1 MLKSYFFYLFF
12 IIISFSYSQ
21 IIFHKVIDKS
31 NSETDI
37 VIDALV
43 SLPFSEI
50 KNIKL
55 YYKSEKQIQYLE
67 KEMIY
72 KGSGFYYGTIP
83 SNYVTSD
90 KIYYYILL
98 ELYDNKL
105 YSFPYEKPISKPM
118 EIQINRKNNKQ
129 KKIRSD
135 SQNKSLQILSPLPN
149 SRIYKDDLLISLSYF
164 KLKNIDIE
172 KTKVL
177 LNNRE
182 ITEQVIFNDNYFI
195 YRPDFIL
202 DGKYNIQVIFID
214 NYNREMAP
222 FSWNFTVLS
231 KDRLEG
237 LSTMF
242 NHAGRFSSNYS
253 INNNDQDKLETINFN
268 FDYRPNFDFLK
279 LRTKVKW
286 SNDYS
291 KYEQDKNRYLLQFK
305 APYINLELMDSYP
318 YINQYALNN
327 YRVRGLN
334 LNIDSKFFDFNLIQG
349 DLVNAVQGDPQND
362 GLIISDI
369 INTDSIYF
377 SINNYSF
384 RRNIF
389 ALNLGIGNPEKLFYN
404 FNIVKSKDN
413 INSLLSNPEDIN
425 SHIINIP
432 DEFIDDLV
440 QNNEESFNATVIN
453 NDDGT
458 TSTNYSILYQDL
470 KDLHQN
476 EYIFNILSNDWAGQ
490 TPKDNLV
497 IGSNIK
503 WSLDNRNINFN
514 FGSSL
519 SLLNQNTWDP
529 ILSIESLDTLF
540 DANQDGMIMEEIE
553 LPEGINFSDYENIFK
568 FSFNQVPLLPID
580 VSSGSIG
587 LEQILTMPSLAYN
600 IDLSLK
606 YFSHNISMGIK
617 QIGPEYYS
625 LANPY
630 LQTDIRE
637 QYVSDRFRLI
647 NNKLFID
654 YGFKRIEDGIEVAKK
669 SLSKTDKYNMVFNY
683 YPGYG
688 LPTYSLSLNLLN
700 RDNGV
705 DSLDVF
711 TYQEYVGFDSDYPE
725 DEVDDLGYT
734 EISDTTN
741 RRENTRS
748 FQTNF
753 SLSYNY
759 KYYGDHNLLFNI
771 SQLSKKDLLFNEISE
786 YDSLYFSPQSFNQML
801 LFNIKSTWSKK
812 WISNINF
819 NYNYYNYAK
828 DTPYYQEQFLRQIDI
843 KGYYYRY
850 KKINFIRLGINF
862 SRASGYLL
870 YDEIG
875 SNFNAKLELLENIF
889 LDFNYEY
896 RYRNTN
902 GSKQKNQ
909 YFFVKASYNF

>member
-369 INTDSIYF
+369 IDTDSIYF

-519 SLLNQNTWDP
+519 SLLNQNTWEP

>member
-1 MLKSYFFYLFF
+1 MLKANFFYLFF

-21 IIFHKVIDKS
+21 VIFHKIIDKS

-43 SLPFSEI
+43 SLEFSEI
-50 KNIKL
+50 KNLKL
-55 YYKSEKQIQYLE
+55 YYKSEKQINYLE

-83 SNYVTSD
+83 SNYVMSE

-98 ELYDNKL
+98 ELHDNKL
-105 YSFPYEKPISKPM
+105 YSFPYEKPISKPI
-118 EIQINRKNNKQ
+118 EIKINQVNNKQ
-129 KKIRSD
+129 KKIKSN
-135 SQNKSLQILSPLPN
+135 SQNSGLQILSPLPN
-149 SRIYKDDLLISLSYF
+149 ARIYKDDLLISLSYF
-164 KLKNIDIE
+164 KLKNIDID

-182 ITEQVIFNDNYFI
+182 ITEKVIFNDNYFI
-195 YRPDFIL
+195 YKPEFIL
-202 DGKYNIQVIFID
+202 DGQYNIQVIFTD
-214 NYNREMAP
+214 YYNRQMTP
-222 FSWNFTVLS
+222 FSWSFTVLS

-242 NHAGRFSSNYS
+242 NHSGRFSSNYS
-253 INNNDQDKLETINFN
+253 VNNNSEDELEILNFN

-279 LRTKVKW
+279 LRTKIKW

-291 KYEQDKNRYLLQFK
+291 QYEQDKNRYLLQFK
-305 APYINLELMDSYP
+305 APFINLELMDSYP
-318 YINQYALNN
+318 YINQYALNS

-334 LNIDSKFFDFNLIQG
+334 LNIDSKFFDFNIIQG
-349 DLVNAVQGDPQND
+349 DLVNAVQGDPQDD
-362 GLIISDI
+362 GLVISEII
-369 INTDSIYF
+369 DSTSSMSF

-389 ALNLGIGNPEKLFYN
+389 ALNIGVGNPEKLFYN

-413 INSLLSNPEDIN
+413 DKSLLSIPEDIN
-425 SHIINIP
+425 NHTINIP
-432 DEFIDDLV
+432 DDFLFLV
-440 QNNEESFNATVIN
+440 EGNEEDFDYLTIDNE
-453 NDDGT
+453 DGSID
-458 TSTNYSILYQDL
+458 TSYFILYEELKDLYQDQYTF
-470 KDLHQN
+470 D
-476 EYIFNILSNDWAGQ
+476 ILTDDWVGQ

-497 IGSNIK
+497 ISSNLK

-514 FGSSL
+514 FGSSI
-519 SLLNQNTWDP
+519 SLLNQNTWEP
-529 ILSIESLDTLF
+529 VLSMESLDTLF
-540 DANQDGMIMEEIE
+540 DNNQDGMIMEDIE
-553 LPEGINFSDYENIFK
+553 LPTDINFSDYENIFK
-568 FSFNQVPLLPID
+568 FSFNQIPLLPID
-580 VSSGSIG
+580 ISSGSIG
-587 LEQILTMPSLAYN
+587 LEEILTMPSLAYN

-606 YFSHNISMGIK
+606 YFSHNVNMGIK

-637 QYVSDRFRLI
+637 QYFNDRFRLI
-647 NNKLFID
+647 DNKLFID
-654 YGFKRIEDGIEVAKK
+654 YGFKRIEDGIEVAQK
-669 SLSKTDKYNMVFNY
+669 SLSKTDKYNIILNY
-683 YPGYG
+683 YPGYD
-688 LPTYSLSLNLLN
+688 LPTYSFSLNLLN

-711 TYQEYVGFDSDYPE
+711 IYQEYVGFDDPE
-725 DEVDDLGYT
+725 ADELGYK
-734 EISDTTN
+734 EVSDTTN

-748 FQTNF
+748 FQSNF

-759 KYYGDHNLLFNI
+759 KYYGDHNFLFNI
-771 SQLSKKDLLFNEISE
+771 SQLNKKDLLFDEISE
-786 YDSLYFSPQSFNQML
+786 YDPLYFSPQSFNQMML
-801 LFNIKSTWSKK
+801 LNIKSTWSKQ
-812 WISNINF
+812 WISNINI

-850 KKINFIRLGINF
+850 KKINLIKVGINF
-862 SRASGYLL
+862 SRANGNLL
-870 YDEIG
+870 YNEIG
-875 SNFNAKLELLENIF
+875 SNFSTKLELLENVF

-896 RYRNTN
+896 KYRDTS

>member
-1 MLKSYFFYLFF
+1 MLKPYFFYLFF
-12 IIISFSYSQ
+12 IVISFSYSQ

-37 VIDALV
+37 LIDALV
-43 SLPFSEI
+43 TLPFSEI

-55 YYKSEKQIQYLE
+55 YYKSEKQIKYLE
-67 KEMIY
+67 QEMIY
-72 KGSGFYYGTIP
+72 KGSGFYYGSIP
-83 SNYVTSD
+83 SNYVMSD

-98 ELYDNKL
+98 ELHDNKL
-105 YSFPYEKPISKPM
+105 YSFPYKKPISKPI
-118 EIQINRKNNKQ
+118 EVQINHKNNKQ
-129 KKIRSD
+129 KKIKSN
-135 SQNKSLQILSPLPN
+135 SQDKALQILSPLPN

-182 ITEQVIFNDNYFI
+182 ITDKVTFNDNYFI
-195 YRPDFIL
+195 YKPEFIL
-202 DGKYNIQVIFID
+202 DGQYNIQVIFID
-214 NYNREMAP
+214 NYNRQMPP

-237 LSTMF
+237 LTTMF

-253 INNNDQDKLETINFN
+253 INNNDQDKLEVMNLN

-279 LRTKVKW
+279 LRTKIKW

-318 YINQYALNN
+318 YISQYALNN

-334 LNIDSKFFDFNLIQG
+334 LNIDSKFFDFNIIQG
-349 DLVNAVQGDPQND
+349 DLVNPIQGDPQND
-362 GLIISDI
+362 GLVISDI
-369 INTDSIYF
+369 IDADSIYF

-413 INSLLSNPEDIN
+413 INSLLAAPDNIN
-425 SHIINIP
+425 SHTINIP
-432 DEFIDDLV
+432 DEFIEDLV
-440 QNNEESFNATVIN
+440 QNNEEFFDSLVIDN
-453 NDDGT
+453 EDGT
-458 TSTNYSILYQDL
+458 TSTNYSILYEEL
-470 KDLHQN
+470 KNLHQN
-476 EYIFNILSNDWAGQ
+476 DYIFNILSDDWEGQ
-490 TPKDNLV
+490 APKDNLV

-519 SLLNQNTWDP
+519 SLLNQNTWEP

-580 VSSGSIG
+580 ISSGSIG

-617 QIGPEYYS
+617 QVGPEYHS

-637 QYVSDRFRLI
+637 QYISDRFRLI
-647 NNKLFID
+647 NNQLFVD

-669 SLSKTDKYNMVFNY
+669 SLSKTDKYNMAFNY

-711 TYQEYVGFDSDYPE
+711 TYQEYVGFDDPE
-725 DEVDDLGYT
+725 ADELGYK
-734 EISDTTN
+734 EVSDTTN

-748 FQTNF
+748 FQSNF

-759 KYYGDHNLLFNI
+759 EYYGSHNFLFNV

-801 LFNIKSTWSKK
+801 LLNIKSTWSKK

-819 NYNYYNYAK
+819 NYSYYNYAK

-850 KKINFIRLGINF
+850 KKINLIRLGINF
-862 SRASGYLL
+862 SRASGNLL
-870 YDEIG
+870 YNEIG
-875 SNFNAKLELLENIF
+875 SSFNTKLELLENVF

-896 RYRNTN
+896 RYRDTN
-902 GSKQKNQ
+902 GSTQKNE

>member
-37 VIDALV
+37 VIDALIT
-43 SLPFSEI
+43 LPFSEI

-55 YYKSEKQIQYLE
+55 YYKSEKQIKYLE
-67 KEMIY
+67 QEMIY

-83 SNYVTSD
+83 SNYVMSD

-98 ELYDNKL
+98 ELHDNKL

-118 EIQINRKNNKQ
+118 EIQIKNKNNKK
-129 KKIRSD
+129 KKIKSD
-135 SQNKSLQILSPLPN
+135 SQNKALQILSPLPN

-182 ITEQVIFNDNYFI
+182 ITEQVTFNDNYFI
-195 YRPDFIL
+195 YRPEFIL
-202 DGKYNIQVIFID
+202 DGQYNIKVIFID
-214 NYNREMAP
+214 NYNREMTP
-222 FSWNFTVLS
+222 FSWDFTVLS

-253 INNNDQDKLETINFN
+253 INNNDQDKLEVMNFN

-279 LRTKVKW
+279 LRTKIKW

-362 GLIISDI
+362 GLVISDI
-369 INTDSIYF
+369 IDSDSIYF

-389 ALNLGIGNPEKLFYN
+389 ALNFGIGNPEKLFYN

-432 DEFIDDLV
+432 DEFINDLV
-440 QNNEESFNATVIN
+440 QNNEEFFDATVID

-458 TSTNYSILYQDL
+458 ATTNYSILYQDL

-497 IGSNIK
+497 IGSNLK

-519 SLLNQNTWDP
+519 SLLNQNTWEP

-553 LPEGINFSDYENIFK
+553 LPDGINFSDYENIFK

-580 VSSGSIG
+580 ISSGGIG

-617 QIGPEYYS
+617 QIGPEYHA

-637 QYVSDRFRLI
+637 QYISDRFRLI

-711 TYQEYVGFDSDYPE
+711 TYQEYVGPDPNDE
-725 DEVDDLGYT
+725 DIDDLGYT
-734 EISDTTN
+734 EVSDTTN

-748 FQTNF
+748 FQSNF

-801 LFNIKSTWSKK
+801 LLNIKSTWSKK

-862 SRASGYLL
+862 SKASGYLS

>member
-37 VIDALV
+37 VIDALIT
-43 SLPFSEI
+43 LPFSEI

-55 YYKSEKQIQYLE
+55 YYKSEKQIKYLE
-67 KEMIY
+67 QEMIY

-83 SNYVTSD
+83 SNYVMSD

-98 ELYDNKL
+98 ELHDNKL

-118 EIQINRKNNKQ
+118 EIQIKNKNNKK
-129 KKIRSD
+129 KKIKSD
-135 SQNKSLQILSPLPN
+135 SQNKALQILSPLPN

-182 ITEQVIFNDNYFI
+182 ITEQVTFNDNYFI
-195 YRPDFIL
+195 YRPEFIL
-202 DGKYNIQVIFID
+202 DGQYNIKVIFID
-214 NYNREMAP
+214 NYNREMTP
-222 FSWNFTVLS
+222 FSWDFTVLS

-253 INNNDQDKLETINFN
+253 INNNDQDKLEVMNFN

-279 LRTKVKW
+279 LRTKIKW

-362 GLIISDI
+362 GLVISDI
-369 INTDSIYF
+369 IDSDSIYF

-389 ALNLGIGNPEKLFYN
+389 ALNFGIGNPEKLFYN

-432 DEFIDDLV
+432 DEFINDLV
-440 QNNEESFNATVIN
+440 QNNEEFFDATVID

-458 TSTNYSILYQDL
+458 ATTNYSILYQDL

-476 EYIFNILSNDWAGQ
+476 EYIFNILSNDLAGQ

-497 IGSNIK
+497 IGSNLK

-519 SLLNQNTWDP
+519 SLLNQNTWEP

-553 LPEGINFSDYENIFK
+553 LPDGINFSDYENIFK

-580 VSSGSIG
+580 ISSGGIG

-617 QIGPEYYS
+617 QIGPEYHA

-637 QYVSDRFRLI
+637 QYISDRFRLI

-711 TYQEYVGFDSDYPE
+711 TYQEYVGPDPNDE
-725 DEVDDLGYT
+725 DIDDLGYT
-734 EISDTTN
+734 EVSDTTN

-748 FQTNF
+748 FQSNF

-801 LFNIKSTWSKK
+801 LLNIKSTWSKK

-862 SRASGYLL
+862 SRASGYLS

>member
-37 VIDALV
+37 VIDALIT
-43 SLPFSEI
+43 LPFSEI

-55 YYKSEKQIQYLE
+55 YYKSEKQIKYLE
-67 KEMIY
+67 QEMIY

-83 SNYVTSD
+83 SNYVMSD

-98 ELYDNKL
+98 ELHDNKL

-118 EIQINRKNNKQ
+118 EIQIKNKNNKK
-129 KKIRSD
+129 KKIKSD
-135 SQNKSLQILSPLPN
+135 SQNKALQILSPLPN

-182 ITEQVIFNDNYFI
+182 ITEQVTFNDNYFI
-195 YRPDFIL
+195 YRPEFIL
-202 DGKYNIQVIFID
+202 DGQYNIKVIFID
-214 NYNREMAP
+214 NYNREMTP
-222 FSWNFTVLS
+222 FSWDFTVLS

-253 INNNDQDKLETINFN
+253 INNNDQDKLEVMNFN

-279 LRTKVKW
+279 LRTKIKW

-362 GLIISDI
+362 GLVISDI
-369 INTDSIYF
+369 IDSDSIYF

-389 ALNLGIGNPEKLFYN
+389 ALNFGIGNPEKLFYN

-432 DEFIDDLV
+432 DEFINDLV
-440 QNNEESFNATVIN
+440 QNNEEFFDATVID

-458 TSTNYSILYQDL
+458 ATTNYSILYQDL

-497 IGSNIK
+497 IGSNLK

-519 SLLNQNTWDP
+519 SLLNQNTWEP

-553 LPEGINFSDYENIFK
+553 LPDGINFSDYENIFK

-580 VSSGSIG
+580 ISSGGIG

-617 QIGPEYYS
+617 QIGPEYHA

-637 QYVSDRFRLI
+637 QYISDRFRLI

>member
-37 VIDALV
+37 VIDALIT
-43 SLPFSEI
+43 LPFSEI

-55 YYKSEKQIQYLE
+55 YYKSEKQIKYLE
-67 KEMIY
+67 QEMIY

-83 SNYVTSD
+83 SNYVMSD

-98 ELYDNKL
+98 ELHDNKL

-118 EIQINRKNNKQ
+118 EIQIKNKNNKK
-129 KKIRSD
+129 KKIKSD
-135 SQNKSLQILSPLPN
+135 SQNKTLQILSPLPN

-195 YRPDFIL
+195 YRPEFIL
-202 DGKYNIQVIFID
+202 DGQYNIKVIFID
-214 NYNREMAP
+214 NYNREMTP
-222 FSWNFTVLS
+222 FSWDFTVLS

-253 INNNDQDKLETINFN
+253 INNNDQDKLEVMNFN

-279 LRTKVKW
+279 LRTKIKW

-362 GLIISDI
+362 GLVISDI
-369 INTDSIYF
+369 IDSDSIYF

-389 ALNLGIGNPEKLFYN
+389 ALNFGIGNPEKLFYN

-432 DEFIDDLV
+432 DEFINDLV
-440 QNNEESFNATVIN
+440 QNNEEFFDATVID

-458 TSTNYSILYQDL
+458 ATTNYSILYQDL

-476 EYIFNILSNDWAGQ
+476 EYIFNILSNDWVGQ

-497 IGSNIK
+497 IGSNLK

-519 SLLNQNTWDP
+519 SLLNQNTWEP

-553 LPEGINFSDYENIFK
+553 LPDGINFSDYENIFK

-580 VSSGSIG
+580 ISSGSIG

-606 YFSHNISMGIK
+606 YFSHNINMGIK
-617 QIGPEYYS
+617 QIGPEYHA

-637 QYVSDRFRLI
+637 QYISDRFRLI

-711 TYQEYVGFDSDYPE
+711 TYQEYVGPDPNDE
-725 DEVDDLGYT
+725 DIDDLGYT
-734 EISDTTN
+734 EVSDTTN

-748 FQTNF
+748 FQSNF

-801 LFNIKSTWSKK
+801 LLNIKSTWSKK

-862 SRASGYLL
+862 SRASGYLS
-870 YDEIG
+870 YNEIG

-909 YFFVKASYNF
+909 YVFVKASYNF

>member
-37 VIDALV
+37 VIDALIT
-43 SLPFSEI
+43 LPFSEI

-55 YYKSEKQIQYLE
+55 YYKSEKQIKYLE
-67 KEMIY
+67 QEMIY

-83 SNYVTSD
+83 SNYVMSD

-98 ELYDNKL
+98 ELHDNKL

-118 EIQINRKNNKQ
+118 EIQIKNKNNKK
-129 KKIRSD
+129 KKIKSD
-135 SQNKSLQILSPLPN
+135 SQNKALQILSPLPN

-182 ITEQVIFNDNYFI
+182 ITEQVTFNDNYFI
-195 YRPDFIL
+195 YRPEFIL
-202 DGKYNIQVIFID
+202 DGQYNIKVIFID
-214 NYNREMAP
+214 NYNREMTP
-222 FSWNFTVLS
+222 FSWDFTVLS

-253 INNNDQDKLETINFN
+253 INNNDQDKLEVMNFN

-279 LRTKVKW
+279 LRTKIKW

-362 GLIISDI
+362 GLVISDI
-369 INTDSIYF
+369 IDSDSIYF

-389 ALNLGIGNPEKLFYN
+389 ALNFGIGNPEKLFYN

-432 DEFIDDLV
+432 DEFINDLV
-440 QNNEESFNATVIN
+440 QNNEEFFDATVID

-458 TSTNYSILYQDL
+458 ATTNYSILYQDL

-497 IGSNIK
+497 IGSNLK

-519 SLLNQNTWDP
+519 SLLNQNTWEP

-553 LPEGINFSDYENIFK
+553 LPDGINFSDYENIFK

-580 VSSGSIG
+580 ISSGGIG

-617 QIGPEYYS
+617 QIGPEYHA

-637 QYVSDRFRLI
+637 QYISDRFRLI

-711 TYQEYVGFDSDYPE
+711 TYQEYVGPDPNDE
-725 DEVDDLGYT
+725 DIDDLGYT
-734 EISDTTN
+734 EVSDTTN

-748 FQTNF
+748 FQSNF

-801 LFNIKSTWSKK
+801 LLNIKSPGQKK

-862 SRASGYLL
+862 SKASGYLS